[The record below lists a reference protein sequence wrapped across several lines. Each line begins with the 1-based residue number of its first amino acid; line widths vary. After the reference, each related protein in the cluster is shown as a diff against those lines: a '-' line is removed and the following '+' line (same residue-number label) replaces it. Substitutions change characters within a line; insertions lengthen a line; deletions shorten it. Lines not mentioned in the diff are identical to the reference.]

1 MIRTTSITT
10 ALFLLLSVTFLNSC
24 SMFCKKGNGE
34 LVTESRKVAE
44 FDEIEIEGQATVF
57 LEQGTA
63 HSVKIKIDS
72 NLVEFIKTEV
82 SGMKLKI
89 KEDKCLEEI
98 TEFEIYITTTSLSK
112 LEVSGSVEVK
122 GENTIKSE
130 KLYLKA
136 GSSGEIN
143 LNLDVDDLETVT
155 KGSGEVKLAG
165 RADQFD
171 IELAG
176 AGSLDAF
183 RLQAKEADA
192 EVSGAGTCK
201 INVSEEFYG
210 DVSGSG
216 KLYYRG
222 NPKKVKTDVSGS
234 GTIQAK

>member
-1 MIRTTSITT
+1 MRTSLIIT
-10 ALFLLLSVTFLNSC
+10 ALLAISTILFTNSC

-34 LVTESRKVAE
+34 IITETRKLNE
-44 FDEIEIEGQATVF
+44 FDEIEIDGQATVF
-57 LEQGTA
+57 LQQGTKP
-63 HSVKIKIDS
+63 SVAVKIDS
-72 NLVEFIKTEV
+72 NLVEFVKTEV

-89 KEDKCLEEI
+89 KETKCIEEI
-98 TEFEIYITTTSLSK
+98 TEYEIYITTVNLSR
-112 LEVSGSVEVK
+112 LEVDGSVEVK

-130 KLYLKA
+130 KLHIKTI
-136 GSSGEIN
+136 SSGEIN

-165 RADQFD
+165 RAMQLE

-192 EVSGAGTCK
+192 DVNGAGTCK

-216 KLYYRG
+216 KLYYKG